1 MPSVLVLE
9 DDAVVRDEIAAR
21 INAEPGFRVKAAA
34 GDLHAARAALRRA
47 PPEIAL
53 FDLHVPD
60 GNAVSLIPAARAA
73 GAQVLVLTVSEARD
87 DVYQALSMGA
97 GGYLLKADAL
107 QTVGD
112 ALRVLCAGGA
122 PISPRIARRLLDH
135 FQRQQAGQGGAA
147 SIAPGASGPPGARG
161 AGSAP
166 AAAALSPRERE
177 IVELFSSGA
186 TYGEVAHALGM
197 SVNTVRQH
205 VRNLYEKLHVSTK
218 TEAVLKVMGSPLT
231 RSQTG

>member
-1 MPSVLVLE
+1 MTSVLVLE

-21 INAEPGFRVKAAA
+21 INAEPGFRVEAAA
-34 GDLHAARAALRRA
+34 GDLRAARAALRGA

-53 FDLHVPD
+53 LDLHLPD
-60 GNAVSLIPAARAA
+60 GNAVSLIPDARAA

-135 FQRQQAGQGGAA
+135 FQRQRQPAARTQA
-147 SIAPGASGPPGARG
+147 SPE
-161 AGSAP
+161 
-166 AAAALSPRERE
+166 AAALSPRERE

-218 TEAVLKVMGSPLT
+218 TEAVLKALGPRPLS
-231 RSQTG
+231 RSRTG

>member
-1 MPSVLVLE
+1 MTSVLVLE

-21 INAEPGFRVKAAA
+21 INAEPGFRVAAA
-34 GDLHAARAALRRA
+34 LDDLDSARATLRRS
-47 PPEIAL
+47 PPAIAL
-53 FDLHVPD
+53 FDLHLPD

-107 QTVGD
+107 QAVGE
-112 ALRVLCAGGA
+112 ALRVLLAGGA

-135 FQRQQAGQGGAA
+135 FQQQRAGLAGPRRQG
-147 SIAPGASGPPGARG
+147 
-161 AGSAP
+161 
-166 AAAALSPRERE
+166 AAALSPREQE

-186 TYGEVAHALGM
+186 TYGEVAQALGM

-205 VRNLYEKLHVSTK
+205 VRNLYDKLHVSTK
-218 TEAVLKVMGSPLT
+218 TEAVLKALGGE
-231 RSQTG
+231 RRGAREG